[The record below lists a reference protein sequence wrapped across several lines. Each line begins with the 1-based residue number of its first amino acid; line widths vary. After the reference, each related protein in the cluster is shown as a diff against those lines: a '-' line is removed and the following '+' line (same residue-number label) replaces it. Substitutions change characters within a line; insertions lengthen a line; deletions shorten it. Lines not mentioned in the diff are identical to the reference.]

1 VHGLPSLTPR
11 QDLRLPA
18 APGRYLRAPLVA
30 LAGAAIGILTSLGQ
44 TYLPFELSPL
54 ANSASSWSL
63 AAFLLSL
70 VEVAPRRGAVL
81 GAVAL
86 ATMIAGY
93 AVATELRGFT
103 VGTRLL
109 VFWGLASIVVG
120 PALGAG
126 AAWVRGR
133 DPIRI
138 AAGVA
143 VIVGILVGEGV
154 YGLTVVADTTAGPYW
169 VGATIAGLAV
179 AILVSVRKL
188 RTFRL
193 VATCAALTAI
203 LASAFY
209 LTYSG
214 NLIAL
219 L

>member
-1 VHGLPSLTPR
+1 VL
-11 QDLRLPA
+11 
-18 APGRYLRAPLVA
+18 LVA
-30 LAGAAIGILTSLGQ
+30 LGGTGIGVLTSFGQ
-44 TYLPFELSPL
+44 THLPFELSSL

-70 VEVAPRRGAVL
+70 GEVVPRRGAVL

-86 ATMIAGY
+86 ATMIVGY
-93 AVATELRGFT
+93 AAATELRGFT

-109 VFWGLASIVVG
+109 VFWGFASIVVG

-133 DPIRI
+133 DPVRI

-143 VIVGILVGEGV
+143 VIAGILVGEGV
-154 YGLTVVADTTAGPYW
+154 YGLTVVADTTAGAYW
-169 VGATIAGLAV
+169 VGAIIVGVAV
-179 AILVSVRKL
+179 VIVVSVGKL
-188 RTFRL
+188 RTFRH
-193 VATCAALTAI
+193 VATCVALTAI
-203 LASAFY
+203 VASAFY